1 MIDIMF
7 AELIHYSPLPHWLYF
22 LVTQITAKELL
33 AFSRV
38 QNQVA
43 KSAVLAFK
51 LPAEETDAT
60 CAGQANSD
68 GSKTERTGNSAVG
81 YIMINFRNVS
91 DRV

>member
-1 MIDIMF
+1 M
-7 AELIHYSPLPHWLYF
+7 
-22 LVTQITAKELL
+22 QITAKELL

-51 LPAEETDAT
+51 LPVESTDTA
-60 CAGQANSD
+60 SKD
-68 GSKTERTGNSAVG
+68 LVDKEGSTGNSGVG

>member
-1 MIDIMF
+1 M
-7 AELIHYSPLPHWLYF
+7 
-22 LVTQITAKELL
+22 QITAKELL

-60 CAGQANSD
+60 STGQVNSE
-68 GSKTERTGNSAVG
+68 GSQAEGTGNSGVG